1 MSELKEK
8 RPKACVGVMVFKDGK
23 ILIGRRKDTATHGPE
38 EYSLPG
44 GHIEHDESFKE
55 AIERETLEEAGVKI
69 KDLKFICVANTDAYK
84 GYQAILICFIAD
96 WESGEPIDFPNEN
109 IGEWQWCDM
118 DNLPEP
124 LFVPTKV
131 LIDSYKTGKNFYDKE

>member
-1 MSELKEK
+1 MTELKQK

-23 ILIGRRKDTATHGPE
+23 ILIGRRKDTATHGPG

-84 GYQAILICFIAD
+84 GYQTILINFVAD
-96 WESGEPIDFPNEN
+96 WESGEPTDFEYEN
-109 IGEWQWCDM
+109 IGDWQWCDM